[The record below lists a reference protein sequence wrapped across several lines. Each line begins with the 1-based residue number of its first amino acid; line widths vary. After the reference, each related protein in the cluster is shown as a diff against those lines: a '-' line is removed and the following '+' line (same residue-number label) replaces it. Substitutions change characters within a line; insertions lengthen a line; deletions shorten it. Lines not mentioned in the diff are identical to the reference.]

1 MAPTVKHR
9 LIVRADM
16 LSHMVASGKTFA
28 RGPGGWQI
36 FSSVTSWADGYA
48 EGFAATAKDQEMFA
62 CANTCIRL
70 PEKKLRS

>member
-16 LSHMVASGKTFA
+16 LSRMVASGKTFG
-28 RGPGGWQI
+28 RGLGGWQI

-48 EGFAATAKDQEMFA
+48 KYFAATPSEGRMFA
-62 CANTCIRL
+62 CAKTRPNN
-70 PEKKLRS
+70 LRKS